1 MLCSCVPVKSVEMA
15 ASYYSNIEDKPV
27 KDEYYANNNSNDI
40 WGGELAKEIGLEGN
54 VHHESFETMINNV
67 HSRLKPLMRTG
78 EEPTLGADLTFSS
91 SKSIS
96 LAIINEPPEIAEIL
110 QNNHRRAVEETLKI
124 VEQEFISKNISKKRL
139 LEGNA
144 REFTGEAIYAR
155 FEHGLSRYK
164 DVQTHTHCYIAN
176 ETIDSSGKRCS
187 IDVKYLMENQKT
199 IGAICRNL
207 ELKYNMESGFTFRE
221 GQNDYELS
229 GYSDELIA
237 ENSRARKD
245 IEQYLSEHGMEG
257 TAQNCQ
263 IAWNAIRPAKS
274 EHANTQD
281 IAENTREICRK
292 YHAKVSLADN
302 QPALSMTAQE
312 KETVFL
318 QTIRELQD
326 KDFAFT
332 KNELQ
337 VALLNNGSLYGMTW
351 EDCKELIANRKELIY
366 VGMRQDS
373 PGSTKEYFT
382 TKDNLQLQQEIDKH
396 ILACKGSGHKIS
408 SLQIEKAMERVQKQT
423 GVILKEE
430 QADFVKNFLASSS
443 RAYVL
448 NGKPGTG
455 KTFVMKY
462 AKDTLLELGYT
473 QQDIQGAAFQKAAA
487 IELEQDSGIQSD
499 TIDRLLLMKEKE
511 AATARGE
518 KWSFDGTHAR
528 NYDFRGLPKL
538 TRPAVLVVDEAGMVD
553 DIKIK
558 ALFDYSKE
566 VSTEEAPLTLL
577 FSGDYRQIQAIG
589 IGGAYEKMANRED
602 GRTPPVAS
610 SYLEDITRQKD
621 AELKETVLSIVHDDS
636 VSRSFQLLHQRSLD
650 NTMRQWQQEPE
661 KIIKADNPLMAEE
674 LNRRIR
680 QERRE
685 QGQLQN
691 EQTIT
696 LKPKLPTKSNP
707 APQPEKMNLAEGDK
721 VIISSA
727 KTGGHKDK
735 YPGTSQTITIS
746 HIQNGQITGIAEDGK
761 QYSLPTDKLRAG
773 QIRYA
778 YAVDSKQAGNLNKSH
793 ERDFIEAHGGLRE
806 IRNPKEMENAAVD
819 EYMKRVTA
827 GDGKSIALSVETNT
841 QRQRIN
847 RMIRTR
853 MQEAGSIGKKGCT
866 FTVDNGQQPTM
877 PDGKRNKSYKTQKIE
892 ISQGDRLI
900 CLKNDRKAGL
910 YNNMEG
916 TVQSIKKDG
925 HAELLTKDGVIS
937 VNLKENTSWDYAYA
951 KTVNKL
957 QGATVDT
964 IITIEDRSNRNAHF
978 VAISRARTE
987 GVIFTTNRQ
996 RLEKAADEWANKV
1009 TADSF
1014 RHPNMEKG
1022 EYRTKEERAAHIREL
1037 REPSGI
1043 EIEKLKAQEKYLGHP
1058 LQLEDIRS
1066 HAEPEFVLLQNMDEE
1081 KELLNAYEQLGKN
1094 KLPFEISRATINNES
1109 VAVDKNG
1116 KKYLFPASKLGELPA
1131 NGKEMAQQLAN
1142 DFATLRQ
1149 AAQNP
1154 FLTRMQL
1161 EALPAGARIIA
1172 AGQLAT
1178 SNHLLTPQM
1187 ARSCKVPG
1195 LPAFEKANAVL
1206 GLPEKTA
1213 EKTME
1218 FTASKVM
1225 EALSYK
1231 AATLTV
1237 LTKGH
1242 GIENSR
1248 GGMSR

>member
-15 ASYYSNIEDKPV
+15 ASYYSNVEDKPV

-124 VEQEFISKNISKKRL
+124 VEQEFISKNISKKRIL
-139 LEGNA
+139 DGNA

-221 GQNDYELS
+221 GQHDYELS

-292 YHAKVSLADN
+292 YHAEVSLADN
-302 QPALSMTAQE
+302 QSALSMTAQD

-351 EDCKELIANRKELIY
+351 EDCKEIIANRKELIY

-518 KWSFDGTHAR
+518 KWNFDGTHAR

-538 TRPAVLVVDEAGMVD
+538 TRPTVLVVDEAGMVD

-636 VSRSFQLLHQRSLD
+636 VSRSFQLLHQRSLED
-650 NTMRQWQQEPE
+650 TMKQWRQEPE
-661 KIIKADNPLMAEE
+661 RIIKADNAAIAED
-674 LNRRIR
+674 LNQRIR
-680 QERRE
+680 QERLQ

-691 EQTIT
+691 EQTID
-696 LKPKLPTKSNP
+696 LLPKRPTKAEP
-707 APQPEKMNLAEGDK
+707 EPKPQQMKLAEGER

-727 KTGGHKDK
+727 KTGANKDN
-735 YPGTSQTITIS
+735 YPGSAQTMTIS
-746 HIQNGQITGIAEDGK
+746 RIKDGHIIGTAENGREYTI
-761 QYSLPTDKLRAG
+761 PTDKLRAG

-778 YAVDSKQAGNLNKSH
+778 YAVEGKQAGILTNSQ
-793 ERDFIEAHGGLRE
+793 ERQYIEAHGGLRE
-806 IRNPKEMENAAVD
+806 IRNPKELEKAAVD
-819 EYMKRVTA
+819 EYMRRTLA
-827 GDGKSIALSVETNT
+827 NDGKSLALSVETNT

-847 RMIRTR
+847 RMIREQL
-853 MQEAGSIGKKGCT
+853 QEAGKIEKKGYT
-866 FTVDNGQQPTM
+866 FKVDNGQNPTM

-892 ISQGDRLI
+892 VAKGDRLI
-900 CLKNDRKAGL
+900 CLKNDNKAGL

-916 TVQSIKKDG
+916 TVQSIDKDG
-925 HAELLTKDGVIS
+925 KAKILTKDGLITAD
-937 VNLKENTSWDYAYA
+937 LKANTSWDYAHA

-978 VAISRARTE
+978 VAVSRARTE

-1009 TADSF
+1009 TMDSF
-1014 RHPNMEKG
+1014 KPPTTEQG
-1022 EYRTKEERAAHIREL
+1022 EYKTPEQRAEIVREV
-1037 REPSGI
+1037 REPTGA
-1043 EIEKLKAQEKYLGHP
+1043 EIEKLHELELDLGHP
-1058 LQLEDIRS
+1058 LEINEIPG
-1066 HAEPEFVLLQNMDEE
+1066 HNEPELPIIQGMDEK
-1081 KELLNAYEQLGKN
+1081 KELLKAYEQLGKE
-1094 KLPFEISRATINNES
+1094 KLPFAIERAEINNKS
-1109 VAVDKNG
+1109 MAIDQNG
-1116 KKYLFPASKLGELPA
+1116 KKYLFPASKWIDLPQD
-1131 NGKEMAQQLAN
+1131 GKSMAMQLKD
-1142 DFATLRQ
+1142 DFETLQR
-1149 AAQNP
+1149 AKENP
-1154 FLTRMQL
+1154 FIPRMQR
-1161 EALPAGARIIA
+1161 EALHAGARIIA
-1172 AGQLAT
+1172 AGQLAE
-1178 SNHLLTPQM
+1178 SNGLITPKV
-1187 ARSCKVPG
+1187 ARSCEIPG
-1195 LPAFEKANAVL
+1195 IPSFKEANEVLDLPVKEGEKAVEFMSEKVL
-1206 GLPEKTA
+1206 E
-1213 EKTME
+1213 
-1218 FTASKVM
+1218 VM
-1225 EALSYK
+1225 TSRELS
-1231 AATLTV
+1231 LDV
-1237 LTKGH
+1237 LAKGH
-1242 GIENSR
+1242 EIER
-1248 GGMSR
+1248 DGGLSL

>member
-1 MLCSCVPVKSVEMA
+1 
-15 ASYYSNIEDKPV
+15 
-27 KDEYYANNNSNDI
+27 
-40 WGGELAKEIGLEGN
+40 
-54 VHHESFETMINNV
+54 
-67 HSRLKPLMRTG
+67 
-78 EEPTLGADLTFSS
+78 
-91 SKSIS
+91 
-96 LAIINEPPEIAEIL
+96 
-110 QNNHRRAVEETLKI
+110 
-124 VEQEFISKNISKKRL
+124 
-139 LEGNA
+139 
-144 REFTGEAIYAR
+144 
-155 FEHGLSRYK
+155 
-164 DVQTHTHCYIAN
+164 
-176 ETIDSSGKRCS
+176 
-187 IDVKYLMENQKT
+187 MENQKT

-221 GQNDYELS
+221 GQHDYELS

-292 YHAKVSLADN
+292 YHAEVSLADN
-302 QPALSMTAQE
+302 QSALSMTAQD

-351 EDCKELIANRKELIY
+351 EDCKEIIANRKELIY

-518 KWSFDGTHAR
+518 KWNFDGIHAR

-636 VSRSFQLLHQRSLD
+636 VSRSFQLLHQRSLED
-650 NTMRQWQQEPE
+650 TMKQWRQEPE
-661 KIIKADNPLMAEE
+661 RIIKADNAAIAED
-674 LNRRIR
+674 LNQRIR
-680 QERRE
+680 QERLQ

-691 EQTIT
+691 EQTID
-696 LKPKLPTKSNP
+696 LLPKRPTKAEP
-707 APQPEKMNLAEGDK
+707 EPKPQQMKLAEGER

-727 KTGGHKDK
+727 KTGANKDN
-735 YPGTSQTITIS
+735 YPGSAQTMTIS
-746 HIQNGQITGIAEDGK
+746 RIKDGHIIGTAENGREYTI
-761 QYSLPTDKLRAG
+761 PTDKLRAG

-778 YAVDSKQAGNLNKSH
+778 YAVEGKQAGILTNSQ
-793 ERDFIEAHGGLRE
+793 ERQYIEAHGGLRE
-806 IRNPKEMENAAVD
+806 IRNPKELEKAAVD
-819 EYMKRVTA
+819 EYMRRTLA
-827 GDGKSIALSVETNT
+827 NDGKSLALSVETNT

-847 RMIRTR
+847 RMIREQL
-853 MQEAGSIGKKGCT
+853 QEAGKIEKKGYT
-866 FTVDNGQQPTM
+866 FKVDNGQNPTM

-892 ISQGDRLI
+892 VAKGDRLI
-900 CLKNDRKAGL
+900 CLKNDNKAGL

-916 TVQSIKKDG
+916 TVQSIDKDG
-925 HAELLTKDGVIS
+925 KAKILTKDGLITAD
-937 VNLKENTSWDYAYA
+937 LKANTSWDYAHA

-978 VAISRARTE
+978 VAVSRARTE

-1009 TADSF
+1009 TMDSF
-1014 RHPNMEKG
+1014 KPPTTEQG
-1022 EYRTKEERAAHIREL
+1022 EYKTPEQRAEIVREV
-1037 REPSGI
+1037 REPTGA
-1043 EIEKLKAQEKYLGHP
+1043 EIEKLHELELDLGHP
-1058 LQLEDIRS
+1058 LEINEIPG
-1066 HAEPEFVLLQNMDEE
+1066 HNEPELPIIQGMDEK
-1081 KELLNAYEQLGKN
+1081 KELLKAYEQLGKE
-1094 KLPFEISRATINNES
+1094 KLPFAIERAEINNKS
-1109 VAVDKNG
+1109 MAIDQNG
-1116 KKYLFPASKLGELPA
+1116 KKYLFPASKWIDMPKD
-1131 NGKEMAQQLAN
+1131 GKSMAMQLKD
-1142 DFATLRQ
+1142 DFETLQR
-1149 AAQNP
+1149 AKENP
-1154 FLTRMQL
+1154 FIPRMQR
-1161 EALPAGARIIA
+1161 EALHAGARIIA
-1172 AGQLAT
+1172 AGQLAE
-1178 SNHLLTPQM
+1178 SNGLITPKV
-1187 ARSCKVPG
+1187 ARSCEIPG
-1195 LPAFEKANAVL
+1195 IPGFKEANEVLDLPVKEGEKAVEFMSEKVL
-1206 GLPEKTA
+1206 E
-1213 EKTME
+1213 
-1218 FTASKVM
+1218 VM
-1225 EALSYK
+1225 TSRELS
-1231 AATLTV
+1231 LDV
-1237 LTKGH
+1237 LAKGH
-1242 GIENSR
+1242 EIER
-1248 GGMSR
+1248 DGGLSL

>member
-15 ASYYSNIEDKPV
+15 KSYYSNDEDKPV
-27 KDEYYANNNSNDI
+27 KDEYYANENSNDM
-40 WGGELAKEIGLEGN
+40 WGGHLAEEIGLEGN
-54 VHHESFETMINNV
+54 VHHESFEAMINNV

-96 LAIINEPPEIAEIL
+96 LAIINEPPEVAQVL
-110 QNNHRRAVEETLKI
+110 QENHRRAVEETLKI
-124 VEQEFISKNISKKRL
+124 VEQDFISKNISKQRL
-139 LEGNA
+139 LEGNE
-144 REFTGEAIYAR
+144 REFTGQAIYAR

-176 ETIDSSGKRCS
+176 ETIDSTGKRCS
-187 IDVKYLMENQKT
+187 IDIKYLMENQKT

-207 ELKYNMESGFTFRE
+207 ELKYNMESGFKFRE
-221 GQNDYELS
+221 GQHDYELV

-237 ENSRARKD
+237 ENSKARKD
-245 IEQYLSEHGMEG
+245 IEQYLSEHGMEA

-274 EHANTQD
+274 EHANTND
-281 IAENTREICRK
+281 IAENIREICRE
-292 YHAKVSLADN
+292 HNAQASIEEN
-302 QPALSMTAQE
+302 PSIISMSDQD
-312 KETVFL
+312 KEEVFS

-326 KDFAFT
+326 KAFAFT
-332 KNELQ
+332 QNELQ
-337 VALLNNGSLYGMTW
+337 VALLNNGSMYGMTW
-351 EDCKELIANRKELIY
+351 EECKELIAKRQELVY

-373 PGSTKEYFT
+373 PGSTKEYYT
-382 TKDNLQLQQEIDKH
+382 TQDNLKLQQEIDRH
-396 ILACKGSGHKIS
+396 ILACKGTGHKIAS
-408 SLQIEKAMERVQKQT
+408 HQIEKAMDLVQKQT
-423 GVILKEE
+423 GATLKTE

-462 AKDTLLELGYT
+462 AKDTLLELGYK
-473 QQDIQGAAFQKAAA
+473 QEDIQGAAFQKAAA

-518 KWSFDGTHAR
+518 KWTFDGTHSR
-528 NYDFRGLPKL
+528 DYDFRGLPKL
-538 TRPAVLVVDEAGMVD
+538 ERPAVLVVDEAGMVD

-558 ALFDYSKE
+558 ALLDYSKE
-566 VSTEEAPLTLL
+566 VSTPEAPLTLL

-589 IGGAYEKMANRED
+589 IGGAYEKMTNREG
-602 GRTPPVAS
+602 GRVPPVAS

-621 AELKETVLSIVHDDS
+621 EDLKETVLSIVNDDS
-636 VSRSFQLLHQRSLD
+636 VSRSFQLLHQRSLED
-650 NTMRQWQQEPE
+650 TMKQWRQEQGR
-661 KIIKADNPLMAEE
+661 IIKADNAIMTEE
-674 LNRRIR
+674 LNKRIR
-680 QERRE
+680 QERKD

-707 APQPEKMNLAEGDK
+707 EPQPEKINLAEGDR

-727 KTGGHKDK
+727 KTGANKDLC
-735 YPGTSQTITIS
+735 PGTAQTITIAK
-746 HIQNGQITGIAEDGK
+746 IQNGHITGHAEDGK
-761 QYSLPTDKLRAG
+761 EYSVPADKLRAG
-773 QIRYA
+773 QIKHA
-778 YAVDSKQAGNLNKSH
+778 YAVDSKQAGMLEKGR
-793 ERDFIEAHGGLRE
+793 ERHFIEAHGGLRE
-806 IRNPKEMENAAVD
+806 IRNPKEMETAAVD
-819 EYMKRVTA
+819 EYMRRVTA
-827 GDGKSIALSVETNT
+827 GNGKTVALSVETNA

-853 MQEAGSIGKKGCT
+853 MQEAGSVGKKSCT

-892 ISQGDRLI
+892 VSQGDRLI

-916 TVQSIKKDG
+916 TVQSINKDG
-925 HAELLTKDGVIS
+925 RAELLTKDGVVS

-978 VAISRARTE
+978 VAVSRARTE

-1014 RHPNMEKG
+1014 RPPATEKG
-1022 EYRTKEERAAHIREL
+1022 EYRTPEERAAFVRGM
-1037 REPSGI
+1037 REPTGA
-1043 EIEKLKAQEKYLGHP
+1043 EIEKLQEQERYIGHP
-1058 LQLEDIRS
+1058 LRLEEVRS
-1066 HAEPEFVLLQNMDEE
+1066 HIEPEFPILKGLDEK
-1081 KELLNAYEQLGKN
+1081 KELIRAYEALGKK
-1094 KLPFEISRATINNES
+1094 KLPFAMERAINNNETL
-1109 VAVDKNG
+1109 AIDRDG
-1116 KKYLFPASKLGELPA
+1116 RKYLFPASKWGDLPTT
-1131 NGKEMAQQLAN
+1131 GKEMADQLERDFDTLQKATAN
-1142 DFATLRQ
+1142 PLI
-1149 AAQNP
+1149 P
-1154 FLTRMQL
+1154 RMQL

-1172 AGQLAT
+1172 AGQLAD
-1178 SNHLLTPQM
+1178 SNLLITPQV
-1187 ARSCKVPG
+1187 ARSCEVPG
-1195 LPAFEKANAVL
+1195 LPAFGEANAVL
-1206 GLPEKTA
+1206 EMPVKPA
-1213 EKTME
+1213 EKFMK
-1218 FTASKVM
+1218 FTANKVL
-1225 EALSYK
+1225 EAMSAK
-1231 AATLTV
+1231 ALTLTV
-1237 LTKGH
+1237 LNKGH
-1242 GIENSR
+1242 EIER
-1248 GGMSR
+1248 GGWSR

>member
-15 ASYYSNIEDKPV
+15 ASYYSNVEDKPV

-221 GQNDYELS
+221 GQHNYELS

-245 IEQYLSEHGMEG
+245 IEQYLSKHGMEG

-302 QPALSMTAQE
+302 QPALSMTAQD
-312 KETVFL
+312 KENVFL

-462 AKDTLLELGYT
+462 AKDTLLELGYK

-487 IELEQDSGIQSD
+487 IELE
-499 TIDRLLLMKEKE
+499 LLLMKEKE

-518 KWSFDGTHAR
+518 KWNFDGTHAR

-636 VSRSFQLLHQRSLD
+636 ISRSFQLLHQRSLD

-707 APQPEKMNLAEGDK
+707 APQPEQMNLAEGDK

-727 KTGGHKDK
+727 KTGANKDL
-735 YPGTSQTITIS
+735 YPGTSQTITITKIQDG
-746 HIQNGQITGIAEDGK
+746 HIKGRAEDGK
-761 QYSLPTDKLRAG
+761 EYSIPADKLRAG

-778 YAVDSKQAGNLNKSH
+778 YAVDSKQAGSLNKSH

-827 GDGKSIALSVETNT
+827 GDGKSIALSVETNA

-847 RMIRTR
+847 RMIRLR
-853 MQEAGSIGKKGCT
+853 MQEAGTIARKGCT
-866 FTVDNGQQPTM
+866 FTVDNGQQPTT
-877 PDGKRNKSYKTQKIE
+877 PDGKRNKSYKVQKIE
-892 ISQGDRLI
+892 VAKGDRLI

-916 TVQSIKKDG
+916 TVQSIDKDG
-925 HAELLTKDGVIS
+925 RAKILTKDGTITA
-937 VNLKENTSWDYAYA
+937 NLKENPSWDYAYG

-978 VAISRARTE
+978 VAVSRARTE

-1014 RHPNMEKG
+1014 RPPTTEKG
-1022 EYRTKEERAAHIREL
+1022 EYRTKEERAALIRGI

-1043 EIEKLKAQEKYLGHP
+1043 EIEKLKEQEKYLGHP
-1058 LQLEDIRS
+1058 LQLEDMRS

-1094 KLPFEISRATINNES
+1094 KLPFEIDRATINNES
-1109 VAVDKNG
+1109 VAIDKNG
-1116 KKYLFPASKLGELPA
+1116 KEYLFPASKFGELPA

-1172 AGQLAT
+1172 AGQLAA
-1178 SNHLLTPQM
+1178 SNHLLTPQK

-1237 LTKGH
+1237 LSKGL

-1248 GGMSR
+1248 GGISR